1 MLRHVAMTLPLIV
14 ALAFP
19 VHAHPVPANNHD
31 RYLLVRLTP
40 TAVVVDY
47 RLEVDETR
55 AALDLPP
62 SELGKVGPGS
72 DWRQLFCK
80 YFGDVLAGNLAADL
94 DGKPLDFRCVSA
106 KYSLRDDQ
114 NRPLGHLRCEFRMQ
128 ANWAVSA
135 GVDHKFS
142 FREGNYLLE
151 DFSRLHPLL
160 VATEALSLE
169 AVTAPDTA
177 LLARSPADFRPGDA
191 ERLRNLAATFRLAPA
206 PPRAAY
212 KPALPPDFS
221 DLKSE
226 PDEPA
231 AAIKPATPVGDTLV
245 EAKLNPS
252 HDDDSPSPGD
262 TGESGSLLHLLL
274 NTNQGIVVLL
284 LGAAAFGAAHALTPG
299 HGKTLVAAYL
309 VGERGTVCHALL
321 LGVVTT
327 ITHTAAVILI
337 AIALLFFPQTN
348 LATVHTILECIGGV
362 LVLCLGLWLL
372 YARLAGQADHI
383 HLGGGHHHHHGHD
396 HAHHHHGVASTPPS
410 KDQPSTWA
418 LILLGFKGG
427 MVPCWDAVF
436 LLTVAVAKG
445 LVWLALPL
453 LLAFSA
459 GLAAVLTAVG
469 IAVVHASRF
478 AGHRLKGSGR
488 FQGLVQAMP
497 LISATAITL
506 VGLWLCYDAV
516 HPR

>member
-1 MLRHVAMTLPLIV
+1 VAIATLLLLV
-14 ALAFP
+14 AL

-40 TAVVVDY
+40 AAVVVDY

-62 SELGKVGPGS
+62 SELAKVGPGS

-80 YFGDVLAGNLAADL
+80 YFGDVLAGNLVVEL
-94 DGKPLDFRCVSA
+94 DGKPLEFACVSA
-106 KYSLRDDQ
+106 KYTLRDDQ
-114 NRPLGHLRCEFRMQ
+114 NRPLGHLRCEYRMQ
-128 ANWAVSA
+128 ANWTVSV
-135 GVDHKFS
+135 GTDHKFT

-151 DFSRLHPLL
+151 DFSRLQPLL

-177 LLARSPADFRPGDA
+177 LLARSAGDFRPGDA
-191 ERLRNLAATFRLAPA
+191 ERLRNLAATFRLAPMT
-206 PPRAAY
+206 PHAAY
-212 KPALPPDFS
+212 KPALPLDYS

-226 PDEPA
+226 PEEPA
-231 AAIKPATPVGDTLV
+231 SAIKPTTLGSYTRA
-245 EAKLNPS
+245 EAKLNPPN
-252 HDDDSPSPGD
+252 DDDNPSPGD
-262 TGESGSLLHLLL
+262 TGEPGSLLHLLL

-309 VGERGTVCHALL
+309 VGERGTVWHALL

-362 LVLCLGLWLL
+362 LVLSLGMWLL
-372 YARLAGQADHI
+372 YARLTGQTDHV
-383 HLGGGHHHHHGHD
+383 HLRSGHHHHHGHD
-396 HAHHHHGVASTPPS
+396 HSHHHHHTALAPPS

-418 LILLGFKGG
+418 LVLLGFKGG
-427 MVPCWDAVF
+427 MVPCWDAVVI
-436 LLTVAVAKG
+436 LTAVVAKG
-445 LVWLALPL
+445 LLWLALPL

-469 IAVVHASRF
+469 IVVVHASRF
-478 AGHRLKGSGR
+478 AGHRLEGSGR
-488 FQGLVQAMP
+488 FQGLVQALP

>member
-1 MLRHVAMTLPLIV
+1 VSCVAAIAALLLLAPL
-14 ALAFP
+14 

-55 AALDLPP
+55 AGLDLPP
-62 SELGKVGPGS
+62 SELARVGPGS

-80 YFGDVLAGNLAADL
+80 YFGDVFANNLTAEL
-94 DGKPLDFRCVSA
+94 DGKPLEFACVSA
-106 KYSLRDDQ
+106 KYTLRDDQ

-128 ANWAVSA
+128 ANWTASA
-135 GVDHKFS
+135 GADHKFT

-151 DFSRLHPLL
+151 DFSRLQPQL
-160 VATEALSLE
+160 VATESLSLE
-169 AVTAPDTA
+169 AVTAPDAA
-177 LLARSPADFRPGDA
+177 LLARSPGDFRPGDA
-191 ERLRNLAATFRLAPA
+191 ERLRNLTATFRLVPA
-206 PPRAAY
+206 TPHAAN

-221 DLKSE
+221 DVKSE
-226 PDEPA
+226 PEEPA
-231 AAIKPATPVGDTLV
+231 AATKLATPGEYSLA
-245 EAKLNPS
+245 EAKLNPPN
-252 HDDDSPSPGD
+252 DDDSPSPGETAD
-262 TGESGSLLHLLL
+262 PGSLLHLLL
-274 NTNQGIVVLL
+274 NTKQGIVVLL

-309 VGERGTVCHALL
+309 VGERGTVWHALL
-321 LGVVTT
+321 LGIVTT
-327 ITHTAAVILI
+327 VTHTAAVILI

-362 LVLCLGLWLL
+362 LVLSLGLWLL
-372 YARLAGQADHI
+372 YARLTGQADHL
-383 HLGGGHHHHHGHD
+383 HLGGGHHHRHGHD
-396 HAHHHHGVASTPPS
+396 HSHHHHHVAITPPTT
-410 KDQPSTWA
+410 DQPSTWA
-418 LILLGFKGG
+418 LVLLGFKGG

-488 FQGLVQAMP
+488 FQGVVKALP